1 MAHTENESKTKPYR
15 YYISYLLRDLPVG
28 AKFKPSELHITVL
41 PWFALETDELPFLNW
56 FYKHFDQIETFEALV
71 GEPKMFGPKH
81 DVPVSLIEPKD
92 KFLQL
97 HHLALSWF
105 GELGARWAER
115 DPYVGDD
122 FLPHVAQR
130 NGFVLEEGQILRIN
144 SISLFKALRRE
155 DQEHVRIVA
164 AKAQLTT

>member
-1 MAHTENESKTKPYR
+1 MEPTENALKTKLYR

-28 AKFKPSELHITVL
+28 AKFDPSELHITIL
-41 PWFALETDELPFLNW
+41 PWFALETNEGPFVDW
-56 FYKHFDQIETFEALV
+56 FYKFFGQIEAFMATV
-71 GEPKMFGPKH
+71 SEPRMFGPKK
-81 DVPVSLIEPKD
+81 DVPVNLIEPKD

-122 FLPHVAQR
+122 YKSY
-130 NGFVLEEGQILRIN
+130 VLYVILKRKFI
-144 SISLFKALRRE
+144 
-155 DQEHVRIVA
+155 Q
-164 AKAQLTT
+164 